1 MGNEQIQKLGDIIFR
16 DIDNNVFLNELYDN
30 MLYNYALKVFHL
42 DAKRPMRAI
51 DLTASLRFADLLSKS
66 THPQKA
72 DQHKMWA
79 QEIVTLLNALYPDNL
94 TVRTYAGLV
103 FSSTGN
109 HRAKELLQTDA
120 SDITVLDRIFNA
132 FNANYLTIPAEND
145 KQFFRAQKSVYD
157 HLGDDAFSYSGPT
170 SMGKSFI
177 MRMFIKAQIKQEQK
191 MNFALIVPTKA
202 LINEIRSQTIND
214 LKDLLA
220 QHNYRVVTAAG
231 DLALDGDHNY
241 ILILTPERLLYLLIS
256 KPQLQIDHLFIDE
269 AHKMSGKNS
278 RGPFY
283 YKVVDMLASREK
295 KPHFIFASPNIPNP
309 EVYLKLLPNTDTY
322 ESNKLA
328 STFSPVTQFK
338 FLLNFNDHTVS
349 IYNDRTQNLEFIST
363 LKDVNNGFLN
373 FLTYFDHQDNQKQ
386 AIVYCGGKNQAV
398 SLARDFAKQR
408 AKKSDAELESLAKDI
423 RNEVHGDYYLA
434 DILEKGVAY
443 HIGYLPSAIRMR
455 IEDLFREKKITT
467 IFCTSTLVEGV
478 NLPADNLYITNFRNG
493 RAKMTPVDFRNLI
506 GRAGRIRFN
515 LYGNVFL
522 VSSGD
527 RVKEKDYI
535 DLLKA
540 DIPEQKLSLESDLKP
555 KLKKHIVNSLIEGKV
570 DIERYNDS
578 QSEEEYVM
586 MRKFAL
592 ILLRD
597 IMNNRNSLVRRE
609 FMPYMKDGAESK
621 IRTAFTDP
629 IAMPDDDIN
638 VSVDQAKTL
647 TAAIAYGLSYPTMVD
662 GTFDYDQVVV
672 FLEKLCKI
680 FNWSKYES
688 SSLGKTNE
696 LGQHP
701 LLRWYAVVLIQWMEG
716 NGLSSIMQ
724 RAIRYRQQNP
734 ENFWIDNHTKTR
746 YDDSLEHRNAVIAD
760 TLEVIE
766 NVILFSISNYFLR
779 FSNEYKKI
787 HGISEFDNNW
797 YEYVEYGTT
806 NPITIQL
813 QRNGFSREVATYIRQ
828 HQNEYVATMESG
840 EIKIRSTLLNC
851 RNAGVRK
858 EAEDI
863 QYNVPGLFVEDWIL

>member
-1 MGNEQIQKLGDIIFR
+1 MGNEQMQKLGEIIFR

-42 DAKRPMRAI
+42 DEKRPMRAI

-66 THPQKA
+66 TNPQKA

-120 SDITVLDRIFNA
+120 SGITVLDRIFNA

-157 HLGDDAFSYSGPT
+157 HLGDEAFSYSGPT

-177 MRMFIKAQIKQEQK
+177 MRMFIKAQIKQGQK

-220 QHNYRVVTAAG
+220 QHNYRVVAAAG
-231 DLALDGDHNY
+231 DLALEGNHNF

-283 YKVVDMLASREK
+283 YKVVDMLASRDK

-309 EVYLKLLPNTDTY
+309 EVYLKLLPNTDAY
-322 ESNKLA
+322 ENQKLA

-349 IYNDRTQNLEFIST
+349 IYNDRTQNLEFISM
-363 LKDVNNGFLN
+363 LKDVDDGFLK
-373 FLTYFDHQDNQKQ
+373 FLKYFDRQDNQKQ
-386 AIVYCGGKNQAV
+386 TIVYCGGKNQAV
-398 SLARDFAKQR
+398 SLALDFAKQR
-408 AKKSDAELESLAKDI
+408 VKKDDAELESLAKDI

-455 IEDLFREKKITT
+455 IEDLFRDKKITT
-467 IFCTSTLVEGV
+467 VFCTSTLVEGV

-493 RAKMTPVDFRNLI
+493 RTKMTPVDFRNLI

-522 VSSGD
+522 VSSSD
-527 RVKEKDYI
+527 RVQEKDYI
-535 DLLKA
+535 DLLRA

-570 DIERYNDS
+570 DIERYNDN

-609 FMPYMKDGAESK
+609 FIPYMKDGAEAK
-621 IRTAFTDP
+621 IRTAFNDP
-629 IAMPDDDIN
+629 VALPDDDIN
-638 VSVDQAKTL
+638 VSVDQSKTL

-680 FNWSKYES
+680 FNWGKYES
-688 SSLGKTNE
+688 STLGKTNE

-734 ENFWIDNHTKTR
+734 ENFWTDNHTKTR
-746 YDDSLEHRNAVIAD
+746 YNDSLEHRNVVIAD

-766 NVILFSISNYFLR
+766 NIILFSISNYFLR

-828 HQNEYVATMESG
+828 HQNEYVSTMQSG
-840 EIKIRSTLLNC
+840 EIKLRSTLLKC

-863 QYNVPGLFVEDWIL
+863 QYNVPGLFIEDWTL

>member
-1 MGNEQIQKLGDIIFR
+1 MGNEQLQKLGEIIFR

-66 THPQKA
+66 TNPQKA

-109 HRAKELLQTDA
+109 HRAKELLQADA

-157 HLGDDAFSYSGPT
+157 HLGDEAFSYSGPT

-177 MRMFIKAQIKQEQK
+177 MRMFIKAQIKQGQK

-231 DLALDGDHNY
+231 DLALEGYHNY

-295 KPHFIFASPNIPNP
+295 RPHFIFASPNIPNP
-309 EVYLKLLPNTDTY
+309 EVYLKLLPNTNTY

-363 LKDVNNGFLN
+363 LKDVDNGFLN
-373 FLTYFDHQDNQKQ
+373 FLTYFDHQDSQKQ
-386 AIVYCGGKNQAV
+386 TIVYCGGKNHAV
-398 SLARDFAKQR
+398 SLACDFAKQR
-408 AKKSDAELESLAKDI
+408 AKKGDTELESLAKDI

-527 RVKEKDYI
+527 RVKEKDYV

-570 DIERYNDS
+570 DIERYNDN
-578 QSEEEYVM
+578 QPEEEYVM

-609 FMPYMKDGAESK
+609 FMPYMKDGAEAT
-621 IRTAFTDP
+621 IRTIFNDP
-629 IAMPDDDIN
+629 VALPDDDIN

-680 FNWSKYES
+680 FNWRKYES
-688 SSLGKTNE
+688 STLGKTNE

-734 ENFWIDNHTKTR
+734 ENFWIDNHTKTH
-746 YDDSLEHRNAVIAD
+746 YDDSREHRNVVIAD

-766 NVILFSISNYFLR
+766 NIILFSISNYFLR

-787 HGISEFDNNW
+787 HGVSEFDNNW

-828 HQNEYVATMESG
+828 HQNEYVVTTESG
-840 EIKIRSTLLNC
+840 EIKLRSIILKS

-863 QYNVPGLFVEDWIL
+863 QYNAPGLFIEDWML

>member
-1 MGNEQIQKLGDIIFR
+1 M
-16 DIDNNVFLNELYDN
+16 
-30 MLYNYALKVFHL
+30 
-42 DAKRPMRAI
+42 
-51 DLTASLRFADLLSKS
+51 
-66 THPQKA
+66 
-72 DQHKMWA
+72 
-79 QEIVTLLNALYPDNL
+79 
-94 TVRTYAGLV
+94 
-103 FSSTGN
+103 
-109 HRAKELLQTDA
+109 
-120 SDITVLDRIFNA
+120 
-132 FNANYLTIPAEND
+132 
-145 KQFFRAQKSVYD
+145 
-157 HLGDDAFSYSGPT
+157 
-170 SMGKSFI
+170 
-177 MRMFIKAQIKQEQK
+177 
-191 MNFALIVPTKA
+191 
-202 LINEIRSQTIND
+202 
-214 LKDLLA
+214 
-220 QHNYRVVTAAG
+220 
-231 DLALDGDHNY
+231 
-241 ILILTPERLLYLLIS
+241 
-256 KPQLQIDHLFIDE
+256 
-269 AHKMSGKNS
+269 
-278 RGPFY
+278 
-283 YKVVDMLASREK
+283 
-295 KPHFIFASPNIPNP
+295 
-309 EVYLKLLPNTDTY
+309 
-322 ESNKLA
+322 
-328 STFSPVTQFK
+328 
-338 FLLNFNDHTVS
+338 
-349 IYNDRTQNLEFIST
+349 
-363 LKDVNNGFLN
+363 
-373 FLTYFDHQDNQKQ
+373 
-386 AIVYCGGKNQAV
+386 
-398 SLARDFAKQR
+398 
-408 AKKSDAELESLAKDI
+408 
-423 RNEVHGDYYLA
+423 A

-455 IEDLFREKKITT
+455 IEDLFREKKIST

-597 IMNNRNSLVRRE
+597 IMKDRNSLVRQE
-609 FMPYMKDGAESK
+609 FMPYMQDDAETK
-621 IRTAFTDP
+621 IRTAFNDP
-629 IAMPDDDIN
+629 VVLPDDDIN

-647 TAAIAYGLSYPTMVD
+647 TAAITYGLSYPTMVD

-680 FNWSKYES
+680 FNWNKYES
-688 SSLGKTNE
+688 STLGKTNE

-746 YDDSLEHRNAVIAD
+746 YDDSLEHRNVVIAD

-766 NVILFSISNYFLR
+766 NIILFSISNYFLC

-787 HGISEFDNNW
+787 HGVSEFDNNW

-828 HQNEYVATMESG
+828 HQNEYVVTIESG
-840 EIKIRSTLLNC
+840 EIKLRSILLEC
-851 RNAGVRK
+851 KNAGVRK

-863 QYNVPGLFVEDWIL
+863 QYNAPSLFVEDWML

>member
-1 MGNEQIQKLGDIIFR
+1 MGNEQLQKLGEILFR

-79 QEIVTLLNALYPDNL
+79 QEIVTLLDVLYPDNL
-94 TVRTYAGLV
+94 RVRTYAGLV
-103 FSSTGN
+103 FSNTGN
-109 HRAKELLQTDA
+109 HRAKELLQANT
-120 SDITVLDRIFNA
+120 SDITVLDKIFNA

-145 KQFFRAQKSVYD
+145 KQFFRAQKNVYD

-177 MRMFIKAQIKQEQK
+177 MRMFIKAQLQQGQK
-191 MNFALIVPTKA
+191 MNFALVVPTKA

-231 DLALDGDHNY
+231 DLALEGDHNF

-269 AHKMSGKNS
+269 AQKMSGKNS

-283 YKVVDMLASREK
+283 YKIVDMLASREN

-309 EVYLKLLPNTDTY
+309 EVYLKLLPSTDTH
-322 ESNKLA
+322 ESKKLA

-386 AIVYCGGKNQAV
+386 TIVYCGGKSQAV
-398 SLARDFAKQR
+398 SLALDFAKQR
-408 AKKSDAELESLAKDI
+408 AKKDDAELESLAKDI

-527 RVKEKDYI
+527 RVKEKDYV

-555 KLKKHIVNSLIEGKV
+555 KLKKHIMKSLIEGKI

-597 IMNNRNSLVRRE
+597 IMNDRNSLVRRE
-609 FMPYMKDGAESK
+609 FMPYMNDDAVAK
-621 IRTAFTDP
+621 IRTAFNDP
-629 IAMPDDDIN
+629 VALPDDDIN

-647 TAAIAYGLSYPTMVD
+647 TAAIACGLSYPTMVD

-680 FNWSKYES
+680 FHWSKYES
-688 SSLGKTNE
+688 STLGKTNE
-696 LGQHP
+696 FGQHP

-734 ENFWIDNHTKTR
+734 ENFWIDNHTKAR
-746 YDDSLEHRNAVIAD
+746 YDDSLEHRNVVIAD

-766 NVILFSISNYFLR
+766 NIILFSISNYFLR

-787 HGISEFDNNW
+787 HGVSEFDNNW

-828 HQNEYVATMESG
+828 HQNEYVITLESG
-840 EIKIRSTLLNC
+840 EIKLRSILLKC
-851 RNAGVRK
+851 RNTGVRK

-863 QYNVPGLFVEDWIL
+863 QYNVPGLFIDD